1 MDDEVYEKYL
11 LAGKIAAEAR
21 DYGKTLIRP
30 GVSFLKVAE
39 FVESK
44 ILSKNAGIAFPV
56 NLSINDVAAHFTP
69 RHDDKIVFKKG
80 DVVKLD
86 VGAHIDGYIAD
97 TALTVE
103 VGTDNHGDM
112 ICASSDALD
121 VAIDNM
127 KAGVDLSKIGGKIEE
142 TIKSYG
148 YKSVANLSG
157 HKLDYYALHSGLEVP
172 NVKSSAKI
180 LSTEYDV
187 LAVEPFATDG
197 RGHISSG
204 SSSNIYIYNKSFNER
219 LIRDRQSKILIN
231 KIKSNFK
238 TLPFAQ
244 RWCKKIINKGFDQ
257 ILRRLTLR
265 KVITSY
271 PKLIEVKGSIVTQK
285 EHTVIIHEDDCE
297 VTTL

>member
-21 DYGKTLIRP
+21 DYGKDLIRP

-39 FVESK
+39 SVESK
-44 ILSKNAGIAFPV
+44 ILGKNAGIAFPV
-56 NLSINDVAAHFTP
+56 NLSINDIAAHFTP

-86 VGAHIDGYIAD
+86 VGAHVDGYIAD
-97 TALTVE
+97 TALTLE
-103 VGTDNHGDM
+103 VGTNNHGDM

-127 KAGVDLSKIGGKIEE
+127 KAGVNLSKIGGKIEE

-148 YKSVANLSG
+148 CKPVANLSG
-157 HKLDYYALHSGLEVP
+157 HKLGHYALHSGLEVP
-172 NVKSSAKI
+172 NVKSSAK
-180 LSTEYDV
+180 TVAAEGDV

-197 RGHISSG
+197 RGHITSG
-204 SSSNIYIYNKSFNER
+204 DTSNIFIYNKVFNER
-219 LIRDRQSKILIN
+219 LIRDNRSKVLIN
-231 KIKSNFK
+231 KIQSNFK

-265 KVITSY
+265 RVIKSY
-271 PKLIEVKGSIVTQK
+271 PQLIEVKGSIVTQK
-285 EHTVIIHEDDCE
+285 EHTLIVHEDECE